1 MHIGFAWQLKIVDK
15 FDVCLA
21 EEQHVASNR

>member
-1 MHIGFAWQLKIVDK
+1 MHIGFTWQLKIVDK